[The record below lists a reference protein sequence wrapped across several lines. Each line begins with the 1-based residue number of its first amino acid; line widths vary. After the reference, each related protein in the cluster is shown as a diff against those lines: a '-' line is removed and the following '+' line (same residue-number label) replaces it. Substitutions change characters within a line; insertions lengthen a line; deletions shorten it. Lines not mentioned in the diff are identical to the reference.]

1 MIRKKILAGALALL
15 LHCPFVSR
23 ADEGMWLPLLLKQ
36 LNEADMQKRGLKL
49 SAEDIY
55 SINKTSLKDAIVL
68 FGGGCTGEMIS
79 GEGLLLTNHHCGY
92 GQIQSHSTVKQDYL
106 TNGFWA
112 MNRQQELPNPG
123 LTATF
128 IVRMEDVT
136 AQVMKDIPA
145 NLPEAEREKKVR
157 ASIETIQKATV
168 QGTHYEAQ
176 IKPYFYGNEY
186 YMFVT
191 ETFKDV
197 RLVGA
202 PPSSIGKFG
211 GDTDNWM
218 WPRHTGDFSVFR
230 VYAGPDNKPAAY
242 SADNKPYVPK
252 HFLPISL
259 KPIKET
265 DFTMVFGFPGR
276 TTEYLPSYAVKEIY
290 EVSNPAK
297 IAIRETKLDIL
308 NQHMKAS
315 DAVRIQYA
323 AKYASISNYHKK
335 WIGENRGLK
344 KLNGVVKKQEL
355 EKQFTAWVNAAP
367 ERKAKY
373 GNVLSEF
380 EKNYN
385 SLNGITLS
393 RDYFLESAL
402 GVELLSYAQGYVTLA
417 DLINNKAPQAD
428 IEKQLTNL
436 NNYAGFFKNYD
447 LATDKEVFAA
457 LLTMY
462 AKNVPANLQPEY
474 FQTTL
479 NKKYKGDFKKFAD
492 DVYARSF
499 MVSDV
504 KVKAALPK
512 LSATNIKLLE
522 KDPAFLLA
530 RAFTQNYKAKILPT
544 YTTATDANTLNNRLF
559 VTGLREMQTDKK
571 FYPDANSTLRVAYG
585 QVAGYEPM
593 DGVQYEHYTTLDGL
607 MEKADPTNDDFQVPQ
622 KLVELYNAK
631 DYGPYAVN
639 GQMPIAFTATNH
651 STGGNSG
658 SPVINANGELM
669 GTNFDRAWE
678 STMSDIMYD
687 PDRVRNITLDAHY
700 TLFIIDKFAGAGH
713 LIKEMKLVTEE
724 TPAMPILENDLK
736 VVPGSTAPEK
746 EKVKE
751 KKGKKTKMKQKAA

>member
-1 MIRKKILAGALALL
+1 MNKKTILTPLLALL
-15 LHCPFVSR
+15 LLCPLLSR

-36 LNEADMQKRGLKL
+36 LNESDMQKRGLKL

-92 GQIQSHSTVKQDYL
+92 GQIQSHSSVEKDYL

-112 MNRQQELPNPG
+112 MNRSEELPNPG

-128 IVRMEDVT
+128 IVIMEDVT
-136 AQVMKDIPA
+136 AQDLKNLPA
-145 NLPEAEREKKVR
+145 NLPEADREKKVR
-157 ASIETIQKATV
+157 ANIDAIQKTAV

-242 SADNKPYVPK
+242 AAENKPYVPK

-259 KPIKET
+259 KPVKET

-297 IAIRETKLDIL
+297 IAIRETKLNIL

-344 KLNGVVKKQEL
+344 KLDAVAKKQEL

-373 GNVLSEF
+373 GNVLAEF

-393 RDYFLESAL
+393 RDYFIEAAL
-402 GVELLSYAQGYVTLA
+402 GVELISYAQNYVTLV
-417 DLINNKAPQAD
+417 DMIKNKAPQAD
-428 IEKQLTNL
+428 IEKQLKNL
-436 NNYAGFFKNYD
+436 GNYAGFFKNYD
-447 LATDKEVFAA
+447 MATDKEVFAA
-457 LLTMY
+457 LLEMY
-462 AKNVPANLQPEY
+462 YKNVDPKFQPEY
-474 FQTTL
+474 FRTTIE
-479 NKKYKGDFKKFAD
+479 KKYKGDFKK
-492 DVYARSF
+492 YA
-499 MVSDV
+499 
-504 KVKAALPK
+504 
-512 LSATNIKLLE
+512 
-522 KDPAFLLA
+522 
-530 RAFTQNYKAKILPT
+530 
-544 YTTATDANTLNNRLF
+544 
-559 VTGLREMQTDKK
+559 
-571 FYPDANSTLRVAYG
+571 
-585 QVAGYEPM
+585 
-593 DGVQYEHYTTLDGL
+593 
-607 MEKADPTNDDFQVPQ
+607 
-622 KLVELYNAK
+622 
-631 DYGPYAVN
+631 
-639 GQMPIAFTATNH
+639 
-651 STGGNSG
+651 
-658 SPVINANGELM
+658 
-669 GTNFDRAWE
+669 
-678 STMSDIMYD
+678 
-687 PDRVRNITLDAHY
+687 
-700 TLFIIDKFAGAGH
+700 
-713 LIKEMKLVTEE
+713 
-724 TPAMPILENDLK
+724 
-736 VVPGSTAPEK
+736 
-746 EKVKE
+746 
-751 KKGKKTKMKQKAA
+751 